1 MEALALHIGEP
12 TVLWEDNTSCISIVE
27 AKKVTRSPVVNLTL
41 SANHPVHPCAPVKSS
56 AHAYASS
63 RDSLCMHAQFYVYVC
78 ALPLAGAHGCTG

>member
-56 AHAYASS
+56 AHAYTQNCA
-63 RDSLCMHAQFYVYVC
+63 RIHAQQ
-78 ALPLAGAHGCTG
+78 CTITPNFSDH